1 MYNRYIP
8 SDDGTY
14 RRQVVN
20 DARPAAPQRAK
31 PPQKKPEAKPP
42 APAPQFQLFGMD
54 TADLILLLI
63 LLLLM
68 MDGGCDNTS
77 LLLAI
82 VLYFVLQ

>member
-14 RRQVVN
+14 RRQVVS
-20 DARPAAPQRAK
+20 DSHPTMPQK
-31 PPQKKPEAKPP
+31 QNPPQKKPDVKPP
-42 APAPQFQLFGMD
+42 EPVPQFRLFGMD

-68 MDGGCDNTS
+68 MDGGSDNTS